1 MISLPHFYCMTKEE
15 HISYLGQLAQLLK
28 IEREEDWKRFQ
39 VILKEQ
45 PVAERVR
52 EGLTWFPLKINEQG
66 FGLGAYPFLVVEK
79 TKGPAR
85 HQFQNGQPVELFS
98 LHEDYS
104 NEAVRGV
111 VEYVDDARMKIH
123 FRMDE
128 LPDWVDEGRI
138 GVNVSFDEKTYNEM
152 FLALNEVINADK
164 SELSRLRD
172 ALTRQES
179 NYEIAN
185 EFTPLVHLNH
195 SQNEA
200 VRAVLDSEDWT
211 IVHGPPGTGKTT
223 TLVEAVKLL
232 AARGEKI
239 LCTATTNAAVDHVV
253 DSMVKKGM
261 RVVRIGNA
269 MKIQAHVKD
278 VSLESLLYDSPDYQ
292 KVKDWK
298 RKANELRKLGGKYKR
313 NFGREEAEQRKLIF
327 REAKE
332 MMREARDTESYLIEK
347 ILDQAEVIC
356 ATLVG
361 STHEMLRS
369 RIFDTVVIDEAAQAI
384 EPATWIPI
392 RRAKKVVLAGDPF
405 QLPATLF
412 SQEAIKLGLS
422 VSLMERLVASHKNVH
437 LLSVQ
442 YRMNDTIMSFS
453 NAEFYENKLAS
464 FEANASHNLFQGDAA
479 VEFIDTA
486 GTGWNEEEGEGNSSL
501 KNSGEAGL
509 VFKHYSQ
516 LKELSSVGFRAAII
530 SPYRG
535 QIAELEKHFAFEE
548 GVKLNT
554 VDAFQGQEADV
565 VYISLVRSNEAG
577 DIGFLKDYRRMNV
590 AMTRAKKKL
599 VVIGDSSTIGNDAFY
614 GRFLTWVESQNA
626 YQSAWTWMS

>member
-1 MISLPHFYCMTKEE
+1 MESLPHFYYMTKEE
-15 HISYLGQLAQLLK
+15 HIGYLGQLAQWLK

-39 VILKEQ
+39 LVLKEQ

-52 EGLTWFPLKINEQG
+52 EGMTWFPLKINEQG

-79 TKGPAR
+79 TKGPTR
-85 HQFQNGQPVELFS
+85 SQFQNGQPVELFT
-98 LHEDYS
+98 LHEEYS
-104 NEAVRGV
+104 NEAIRGV
-111 VEYVDDARMKIH
+111 IEYVDDSRMKIH

-152 FLALNEVINADK
+152 FLALNEVINAEK

-172 ALTRQES
+172 AILS
-179 NYEIAN
+179 NENFTLAHN
-185 EFTPLVHLNH
+185 EYKQLPDLNE
-195 SQNEA
+195 SQNAA
-200 VRAVLDSEDWT
+200 VKAILESTDWT
-211 IVHGPPGTGKTT
+211 VVHGPPGTGKTT
-223 TLVEAVKLL
+223 TLVQAIKLL
-232 AARGEKI
+232 AARGEKM
-239 LCTATTNAAVDHVV
+239 LCSATTNAAVDHLV
-253 DSMVKKGM
+253 DSLVKAGVK
-261 RVVRIGNA
+261 VVRIGNA
-269 MKIQAHVKD
+269 MKIQEHVKD
-278 VSLESLLYDSPDYQ
+278 VSLESLLYDSPDYH

-347 ILDQAEVIC
+347 ILDQADVIC

-361 STHEMLRS
+361 STHEMLRN

-392 RRAKKVVLAGDPF
+392 KRGKKVVLAGDPF

-422 VSLMERLVASHKNVH
+422 VSLMERLVALQRNVH

-442 YRMNDTIMSFS
+442 YRMNDQIMSFS
-453 NAEFYENKLAS
+453 NAEFYENKLMS
-464 FEANASHNLFQGDAA
+464 FESNASRLLFESDTA

-516 LKELSSVGFRAAII
+516 LKEVSSVGFRAAII

-535 QIAELEKHFAFEE
+535 QIAELERHFAFED

-565 VYISLVRSNEAG
+565 VYISLVRSNESG

-590 AMTRAKKKL
+590 AMTRAKMKL
-599 VVIGDSSTIGNDAFY
+599 VVVGDSSTIGNDAFY
-614 GRFLTWVESQNA
+614 SRFLTWVESQNA